1 MQLDGLADLADRIED
16 HVPGHPGDLAGPQ
29 ASLDREQYNQ
39 LVAKWIS
46 SSGGKDEEIV
56 YLLLMK
62 YLGLSACHD
71 RSGA

>member
-39 LVAKWIS
+39 LVA
-46 SSGGKDEEIV
+46 
-56 YLLLMK
+56 
-62 YLGLSACHD
+62 
-71 RSGA
+71 